1 MSKQASPTL
10 IGAFVLGAIA
20 LALTAIIILGGGKL
34 FTRQVPVVMYFDGS
48 LAGLSPGAPITF
60 RGVRVGQVTEVFL
73 SFDMAKQDI
82 RIPVFGVIEPNQV
95 RPVGEA
101 SGDVPREGGGLK
113 HLINGGLRAQLSV
126 SSLVTG
132 QMVVNLDFFPRS
144 VSRPAAPTEN
154 SYEDRILIPTE
165 PSTVEA
171 VQETLQTVIHKISQL
186 PLDQILEDVRVAI
199 NSVTNVINNPQLAEV
214 VPNLNASLVNVK
226 HLSETLDQKLG
237 PVIERAEA
245 SAPLIDETLAQTRA
259 SLGDA
264 QRAFAALERA
274 ANRAE
279 QTMGSANALVQP
291 NSPVMFDMSTAL
303 RELTAAARS
312 MRNLSDTIARD
323 PNSLLFGRA
332 RPGGA
337 R

>member
-101 SGDVPREGGGLK
+101 SGDVAREGAGLK
-113 HLINGGLRAQLSV
+113 QLIDRGMRAQLGV

-132 QMVVNLDFFPRS
+132 QMAVNLDFFS
-144 VSRPAAPTEN
+144 GPAAVSGVEN
-154 SYEDRILIPTE
+154 QYSDRIEIPTQ
-165 PSTVEA
+165 PSTIEA
-171 VQETLQTVIHKISQL
+171 VQETLQTVIQKISRL

>member
-73 SFDMAKQDI
+73 RYDLAQQNI
-82 RIPVFGVIEPNQV
+82 RIPVFGVIEPRQIQA
-95 RPVGEA
+95 VGEA
-101 SGDVPREGGGLK
+101 PPGGADGSGLK
-113 HLINGGLRAQLSV
+113 QLIARGMRAQLGV

-132 QMVVNLDFFPRS
+132 QMVVNLDFFS
-144 VSRPAAPTEN
+144 SPAASTTIEN
-154 SYEDRILIPTE
+154 PYHDRIEIPTQ
-165 PSTVEA
+165 PSTIEA
-171 VQETLQTVIHKISQL
+171 VQETLQTVIQKISRL
-186 PLDQILEDVRVAI
+186 PLDQILEDVRTAI

-214 VPNLNASLVNVK
+214 VPNLNATLVNVK
-226 HLSETLDQKLG
+226 RLSATVDEELTPVLDRLN
-237 PVIERAEA
+237 A
-245 SAPLIDETLAQTRA
+245 SSGTIDETLAQARA

-291 NSPVMFDMSTAL
+291 NSPVLFDMSTAL

-323 PNSLLFGRA
+323 PNSLLFGRT

>member
-10 IGAFVLGAIA
+10 IGAFVIGAIA
-20 LALTAIIILGGGKL
+20 LALAAIIILGGGKL

-73 SFDMAKQDI
+73 RYDLSQQSI
-82 RIPVFGVIEPNQV
+82 RIPVFGVIEPHQIQA
-95 RPVGEA
+95 VGEA
-101 SGDVPREGGGLK
+101 PPGQPDGTGLK
-113 HLINGGLRAQLSV
+113 QLIDRGMRAQLGV

-132 QMVVNLDFFPRS
+132 QMAVNLDFFPGTS
-144 VSRPAAPTEN
+144 PASAVEN
-154 SYEDRILIPTE
+154 PYQDRIEIPTQ
-165 PSTVEA
+165 PSTIEA
-171 VQETLQTVIHKISQL
+171 VQETLQTVIQKISRL
-186 PLDQILEDVRVAI
+186 PLDQILEDVRAAI

-214 VPNLNASLVNVK
+214 VPNLNATLVNVK

-245 SAPLIDETLAQTRA
+245 SAPLVDQTLVRARA
-259 SLGDA
+259 SLGDM
-264 QRAFAALERA
+264 QRALAAIERA

-291 NSPVMFDMSTAL
+291 NSPVLFDMSNAL
-303 RELTAAARS
+303 REVTAAARS

-323 PNSLLFGRA
+323 PNSLLFGRT

>member
-10 IGAFVLGAIA
+10 IGAFVIGATA
-20 LALTAIIILGGGKL
+20 LALAAIIILGGGKL

-48 LAGLSPGAPITF
+48 LAGLSPGSPITF

-73 SFDMAKQDI
+73 RYDLAQQNI
-82 RIPVFGVIEPNQV
+82 RIPVFGVIEPRQIQA
-95 RPVGEA
+95 VGE
-101 SGDVPREGGGLK
+101 SPPGQPDGTGLK
-113 HLINGGLRAQLSV
+113 QLIDRGMRAQLGV

-132 QMVVNLDFFPRS
+132 QMAVNLDFFASSGPASS
-144 VSRPAAPTEN
+144 VEN
-154 SYEDRILIPTE
+154 PYQDRIEIPTQ
-165 PSTVEA
+165 PSTIEA
-171 VQETLQTVIHKISQL
+171 VQETLQTVIQKISRL
-186 PLDQILEDVRVAI
+186 PLDQILEDVRLAI

-214 VPNLNASLVNVK
+214 VPNLNATLVNVK

-245 SAPLIDETLAQTRA
+245 SAPLVDQTLVQARA
-259 SLGDA
+259 SLGDM
-264 QRAFAALERA
+264 QRALAAIERA

-279 QTMGSANALVQP
+279 QTMGSANAMVQP
-291 NSPVMFDMSTAL
+291 NSPVLFDMSTAL

-323 PNSLLFGRA
+323 PNSLLFGRT

>member
-73 SFDMAKQDI
+73 GFDMAKQDI
-82 RIPVFGVIEPNQV
+82 RIPVFGVIEPSQV
-95 RPVGEA
+95 RPIGEA
-101 SGDVPREGGGLK
+101 SGEVAREGAGLRQ
-113 HLINGGLRAQLSV
+113 LIDRGMRAQLGV

-132 QMVVNLDFFPRS
+132 QMAVNLDFFAG
-144 VSRPAAPTEN
+144 PAAAKSVEN
-154 SYEDRILIPTE
+154 PYSDRVEIPTQ
-165 PSTVEA
+165 PSTIEA
-171 VQETLQTVIHKISQL
+171 VQETLQTVIQKISRL

-214 VPNLNASLVNVK
+214 VPNLNATLINVK
-226 HLSETLDQKLG
+226 RLSATVDEELTPVLD
-237 PVIERAEA
+237 RMNA
-245 SAPLIDETLAQTRA
+245 SSGTAAETLAQARA
-259 SLGDA
+259 SLADA

-323 PNSLLFGRA
+323 PNSLLFGRT

>member
-10 IGAFVLGAIA
+10 IGAFVIGAIA
-20 LALTAIIILGGGKL
+20 LAMAAIIILGGGKL
-34 FTRQVPVVMYFDGS
+34 FTRQLPVVMYFDGS

-73 SFDMAKQDI
+73 RYDLAQQNI
-82 RIPVFGVIEPNQV
+82 RIPVFGVIEPRQIQA
-95 RPVGEA
+95 VGEPPPDQPDG
-101 SGDVPREGGGLK
+101 SGLK
-113 HLINGGLRAQLSV
+113 QLIDRGMRAQLGV

-132 QMVVNLDFFPRS
+132 QMAVNLDFFRS
-144 VSRPAAPTEN
+144 AAPSPAAATDNP
-154 SYEDRILIPTE
+154 YPDRVEIPTE
-165 PSTVEA
+165 PSTIEA
-171 VQETLQTVIHKISQL
+171 VQETLQTVIQKISRL
-186 PLDQILEDVRVAI
+186 PLDQILADVRTAI
-199 NSVTNVINNPQLAEV
+199 NSVTTVINNPQLAEV
-214 VPNLNASLVNVK
+214 VPNLNETLVNVR

-245 SAPLIDETLAQTRA
+245 SAPLVDQTLVRARA
-259 SLGDA
+259 SLGDM
-264 QRAFAALERA
+264 QRALAAIERA

-291 NSPVMFDMSTAL
+291 NSPVLFDMSNAL
-303 RELTAAARS
+303 REVTAAARS

-323 PNSLLFGRA
+323 PNSLLFGRT